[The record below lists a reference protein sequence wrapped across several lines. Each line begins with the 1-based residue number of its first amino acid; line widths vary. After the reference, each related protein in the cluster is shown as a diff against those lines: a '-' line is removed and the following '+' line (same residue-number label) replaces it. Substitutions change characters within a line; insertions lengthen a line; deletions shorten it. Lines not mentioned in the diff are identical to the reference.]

1 MQIEGEQVVRPNPL
15 QWLRYAYVG
24 SVPAKNRAWVLHDA
38 TCRTWVL
45 RHAARYVVLIVPVMA
60 AVLLFLPA
68 PMPLRVMSCLA
79 AALPMALFYL
89 AYTADAL
96 ERRVE
101 KAGYPPR
108 TAADLRERRAV
119 EAQRATVARY
129 RERQHAR
136 QLRRRGV

>member
-1 MQIEGEQVVRPNPL
+1 MQIEGDQVVRPNPL

-24 SVPAKNRAWVLHDA
+24 SVPAKNRAWVLYDA
-38 TCRTWVL
+38 TCRTWVF
-45 RHAARYVVLIVPVMA
+45 RHVARYFVLIVPIVA

-79 AALPMALFYL
+79 AALPMALFYV
-89 AYTADAL
+89 AYTTDAL
-96 ERRVE
+96 DRRVE

-119 EAQRATVARY
+119 AAQRATVARY
-129 RERQHAR
+129 REK
-136 QLRRRGV
+136 QLRRRGF